1 MPGGPKSCE
10 PFLILYRTP
19 FSTKLKVNT
28 TEAVTVCLF
37 RILTIEQIILNPV
50 TVQTFGCFDS
60 SRRFMCCDFCK
71 NNG

>member
-1 MPGGPKSCE
+1 MPVCPKWCK
-10 PFLILYRTP
+10 PFLILYRTL
-19 FSTKLKVNT
+19 FSTELKVNT

-37 RILTIEQIILNPV
+37 RIFTIKQIILNPV